1 MTRGPGFVDTPQS
14 ESAEPPAAK
23 PAMARPA
30 PNSDMPILLDAV
42 PGESRARIDPLWE
55 PEIVARRKSGSNQLS
70 WLAGGLA
77 VLALSW
83 LALSLAAF
91 AQDQFNRS
99 AGLGWLTLG
108 CFGGALAM
116 VGYGLWGEVRA
127 WRALH
132 RVEDLRHHLSR
143 ADLSAAQLRALLRP
157 WLRIVGRHLD
167 DDRRIMAAIE
177 AAATSIEIAALLGE
191 VDRALRQ
198 AAQQA
203 GKMAALQGGAV
214 VAITPAPAL
223 EGILAAARGLILI
236 RQIAGIYGIRPGLL
250 VTFALLRRVVWAAAG
265 VTGLAVLSQTLA
277 DQVLSK
283 VPVIKHL
290 ASAVP
295 EASLAALRLYRL
307 AGITAEACSPVA
319 GSADPPTSG

>member
-1 MTRGPGFVDTPQS
+1 MTRGPGFVDMPQS
-14 ESAEPPAAK
+14 EATETPAGVPPPANS
-23 PAMARPA
+23 ARPV
-30 PNSDMPILLDAV
+30 LLDALQ
-42 PGESRARIDPLWE
+42 GEARARIDPQWD
-55 PEIVARRKSGSNQLS
+55 PEIVARRPPGSNQLS

-77 VLALSW
+77 ALALSW

-91 AQDQFNRS
+91 ATDQFNRS

-108 CFGGALAM
+108 CFGGAFAM
-116 VGYGLWGEVRA
+116 VSYGLWGELRA

-132 RVEDLRHHLSR
+132 RVEDLRHHLAR
-143 ADLSAAQLRALLRP
+143 ADLSAPQLRAIVRP
-157 WLRIVGRHLD
+157 WLKRIRRHLD

-177 AAATSIEIAALLGE
+177 AAATIVEIKALLGE

-198 AAQQA
+198 AALQA

-223 EGILAAARGLILI
+223 EGILAALRGLILI
-236 RQIAGIYGIRPGLL
+236 RQVAEIYGIRPGLL
-250 VTFALLRRVVWAAAG
+250 VTIALLRRVVWAAAG
-265 VTGLAVLSQTLA
+265 VTGLAVLSQTMA
-277 DQVLSK
+277 DHVLTK

-290 ASAVP
+290 ASALP

-307 AGITAEACSPVA
+307 AGITAEACSPII
-319 GSADPPTSG
+319 GGADVPSQ